1 MMKRNTIADIITV
14 VTIIALVICVLC
26 FPKMN
31 KYYFFSKV

>member
-1 MMKRNTIADIITV
+1 MKRNTIADIITV